1 MTRTLRTTTVRSL
14 VLVLAAL
21 GVPMAAPAQDSNILT
36 PVDSLERWL
45 LHGDF
50 DILDMRSRFE
60 GDRTSRV
67 AMDFGDGNMLVVKWA
82 RAPDNGDAFNN
93 SPRYEVA
100 AYEAQK
106 LFLEPHEYVVP
117 PTVMR
122 AFDLDWYRTVEP
134 DVDPTFD
141 DTESVL
147 VVLQYWLF
155 GIAGDDFW
163 HPDRLESDTAYAR
176 AMGNFNAFTY
186 IISHNDE
193 NQGNYL
199 ISESAED
206 PRIFSVDNGLAFESD
221 VSDQGAGWR
230 RLRVDAIPEETVH
243 RLRSLTE
250 ADVRRQLETL
260 AQFRIEPDG
269 ALTLVPPEPAI
280 DPGRGIR
287 ETDTMIQLG
296 LDERELRGVWRRI
309 QRLLERVEKG
319 DLRTIPAPAPSP
331 PASVGADGEL

>member
-1 MTRTLRTTTVRSL
+1 MTRTLQTTTVRSL

-21 GVPMAAPAQDSNILT
+21 GAPMAAPAQDSNILI
-36 PVDSLERWL
+36 PVDSVERWL

-67 AMDFGDGNMLVVKWA
+67 AMDFGGGNMLVVKWA
-82 RAPDNGDAFNN
+82 QAPDDGDAFNN

-106 LFLEPHEYVVP
+106 LFLEPREYVVP

-122 AFDLDWYRTVEP
+122 AFDVDWYRTLEP
-134 DVDPTFD
+134 DADPTFD

-163 HPDRLESDTAYAR
+163 HRDRLESDTAYAR

-206 PRIFSVDNGLAFESD
+206 PRVFSVDNGLAFESD
-221 VSDQGAGWR
+221 ISDQGAGWR

-250 ADVRRQLETL
+250 ADVRRRLETL

-269 ALTLVPPEPAI
+269 TLTLVRPEPAI

-287 ETDTMIQLG
+287 ETDTTIQLG
-296 LDERELRGVWRRI
+296 LDERELRGIWRRI

-319 DLRTIPAPAPSP
+319 DLRIIPAAPSP
-331 PASVGADGEL
+331 PASVEADGER

>member
-1 MTRTLRTTTVRSL
+1 MTRTLQTTTVRFL

-21 GVPMAAPAQDSNILT
+21 GTPGGAPAQDSNILI

-45 LHGDF
+45 VHSDF
-50 DILDMRSRFE
+50 DILDRRSRFE

-82 RAPDNGDAFNN
+82 QAPDDGDAFNN
-93 SPRYEVA
+93 SPRYEVG

-122 AFDLDWYRTVEP
+122 AFDVDWYRTLEP
-134 DVDPTFD
+134 GADPTFD

-163 HPDRLESDTAYAR
+163 HPDRLETDTAYAR
-176 AMGNFNAFTY
+176 AMGNFNAFTF

-199 ISESAED
+199 ISQSEEQ
-206 PRIFSVDNGLAFESD
+206 PRVFSVDNGLAFESII
-221 VSDQGAGWR
+221 SDQGAAWR
-230 RLRVDAIPEETVH
+230 RIRVDAIPAETVD

-269 ALTLVPPEPAI
+269 GLTVVPPEPAI
-280 DPGRGIR
+280 DPGRGVR

-296 LDERELRGVWRRI
+296 LDEREIRGVWRRI

-319 DLRTIPAPAPSP
+319 DLGIIP
-331 PASVGADGEL
+331 PAAASATESVGLDTDG